1 MCPPS
6 CWVCE
11 LGRRIAEE
19 NEAEEKKE
27 DLYWGEFKLTGKPDT
42 LVQMCA
48 DKLLFEYDGKLYN
61 ELTDTEREE
70 FDRWEQ
76 SLIQISLI

>member
-11 LGRRIAEE
+11 LDRRIAEE

-27 DLYWGEFKLTGKPDT
+27 DEYWEQPKFLQSETLT
-42 LVQMCA
+42 QMCA

-76 SLIQISLI
+76 SLRQISLL